1 MLGNLAERGYF
12 RALRERASWRKV
24 LGEPGKGII
33 RCLWLTKGTE
43 RGECQIPAPT
53 LKALWKAIVAEW

>member
-43 RGECQIPAPT
+43 RG
-53 LKALWKAIVAEW
+53 